1 MDFPEI
7 FQSFLAHKKDLK
19 VISVASCDLKG
30 KPNGAAKMLID
41 IVEPHRIYFMDYR
54 YTQTF
59 ANLKANS
66 QVSVSFMDDA
76 SFTGYRLNG
85 GAQILESGKEYEEVK
100 QSWDKRVIAYEA
112 DRIVRRMT
120 GRYSTKESENKLPK
134 DFVIVKMTVCEG
146 AVIKPDRVFKAT
158 S

>member
-7 FQSFLAHKKDLK
+7 FQSFLAHKKTLK
-19 VISVASCDLKG
+19 VISIASSDLRG
-30 KPNGAAKMLID
+30 KPNCAAKMLMD
-41 IVEPHRIYFMDYR
+41 IVEPSRIYFMDYR

-59 ANLKANS
+59 ANLTVNP
-66 QVSVSFMDDA
+66 QISVSFMDDA

-85 GAQILESGKEYEEVK
+85 CAEILESGTEYDEVK
-100 QSWDKRVIAYEA
+100 QNWGKKVIAYEA
-112 DRIVRRMT
+112 DRIVTRMT

-134 DFVIVKMTVCEG
+134 DFVIVRMIVGEG